1 MIEPAQRDTLLG
13 VAAASIRHGLQHGEP
28 LIPEARD
35 FPAPLQRPGASF
47 VTLTQDGRLRGCIG
61 SLQALRPLVK
71 DVAAN
76 AFAAAF
82 SDPRFPA
89 LSAAE
94 YPGLTLAISVLS
106 PAEPM
111 HFSSEA
117 DLIAQ
122 LRPGIDGLI
131 LEDGA
136 GHRGTFLPSV
146 WETLP
151 QPTEF
156 LRQLKIKAG
165 LPPDYWSDSLRV
177 HRYHTES
184 FARPVRDIPA

>member
-1 MIEPAQRDTLLG
+1 MIDPAQRDILLG
-13 VAAASIRHGLQHGEP
+13 VAAASIRHGLQRGEP
-28 LIPEARD
+28 LIPETD
-35 FPAPLQRPGASF
+35 EFPVALQRPGASF
-47 VTLTQDGRLRGCIG
+47 VTLTLNGRLRGCIG
-61 SLQALRPLVK
+61 SLEALRPLVK

-82 SDPRFPA
+82 SDPRFPT

-94 YPGLTLAISVLS
+94 YPLLELAISVLG

-111 HFSSEA
+111 QFSSEA

-122 LRPGIDGLI
+122 LRPGVDGLI
-131 LEDGA
+131 LEDGT

-151 QPTEF
+151 QPAEF
-156 LRQLKIKAG
+156 LRQLKLKAG
-165 LPPDYWSDSLRV
+165 LPPDYWSDNLRV
-177 HRYHTES
+177 SRYHTETFS
-184 FARPVRDIPA
+184 RPVRDIPA